1 MYMYMLQQGA
11 MTDVERPHPETLQLA
26 SSPNLPIDS
35 APMRSETIGEG
46 VHAILQARNR
56 HVVLRPDL
64 PLGADGVGLDSI
76 ALVEVLLECEETFG
90 IVIAAEVLAGSALTV
105 GSLIEQ
111 LQARVPA

>member
-1 MYMYMLQQGA
+1 MPG
-11 MTDVERPHPETLQLA
+11 E
-26 SSPNLPIDS
+26 S
-35 APMRSETIGEG
+35 IGKG
-46 VHAILQARNR
+46 VHAILRARNGR
-56 HVVLRPDL
+56 VELRPDL

-90 IVIAAEVLAGSALTV
+90 VVIAAEILAGSPLTV